1 MMILGF
7 RYPLQKIVDLKA
19 NEKTQAE
26 WILSHAMG
34 ILQDEEQS
42 LNTLHM
48 EKNDLHADLSSAIVT
63 SANIS
68 QLREYQSYMN
78 HLESQISRKKIDV
91 QRAEQDVLH
100 QKVHLTDKMID
111 EKVWSKAKDRA
122 KLGFEALERTK
133 DQQVLDEMATIRHKH
148 SS

>member
-26 WILSHAMG
+26 WVLSHAMG

-42 LNTLHM
+42 LHSLHT
-48 EKNDLHADLSSAIVT
+48 EKSEIHADLSKVVGT
-63 SANIS
+63 NANIS
-68 QLREYQSYMN
+68 QLRTFQNYMT
-78 HLESQISRKKIDV
+78 HLDNEILRKSMDV
-91 QRAEQDVLH
+91 KQAEQNV
-100 QKVHLTDKMID
+100 VHKQDRLSDKMMD
-111 EKVWSKAKDRA
+111 EKVWSKAKDKA
-122 KLGFEALERTK
+122 KMIFDALERTK

>member
-1 MMILGF
+1 MIILGF
-7 RYPLQKIVDLKA
+7 RYSLQKIVDLKA

-42 LNTLHM
+42 LNTLHL
-48 EKNDLHADLSSAIVT
+48 EKNDLHSDLSSAIVT
-63 SANIS
+63 NANIS
-68 QLREYQSYMN
+68 QLRVYQTYMN
-78 HLESQISRKKIDV
+78 HLESQISRKKVDV
-91 QRAEQDVLH
+91 QRAEQDVQH

-111 EKVWSKAKDRA
+111 EKVWSKAKERA
-122 KLGFEALERTK
+122 KVGFEVLERTK
-133 DQQVLDEMATIRHKH
+133 DQQILDEMATNRHRH

>member
-1 MMILGF
+1 MIILGF
-7 RYPLQKIVDLKA
+7 RYSLQKIVDLKA

-42 LNTLHM
+42 LNTLHL

-63 SANIS
+63 NANIS
-68 QLREYQSYMN
+68 QLRVYQTYMN

-91 QRAEQDVLH
+91 QRAEQDVQH

-111 EKVWSKAKDRA
+111 EKVWSKAKERA
-122 KLGFEALERTK
+122 KVGFEVLERTK
-133 DQQVLDEMATIRHKH
+133 DQQILDEMATNRHRH